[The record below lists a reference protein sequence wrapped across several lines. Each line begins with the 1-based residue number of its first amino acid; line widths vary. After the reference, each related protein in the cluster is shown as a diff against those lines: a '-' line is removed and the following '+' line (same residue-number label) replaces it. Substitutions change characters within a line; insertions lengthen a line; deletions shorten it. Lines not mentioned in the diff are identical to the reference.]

1 MSRAASK
8 AFRISLLA
16 TMIALTAVLE
26 IINRMLPLRV
36 PWGMSI
42 DFVALP
48 VMLAFFILGTRYAI
62 LCGVGMYAI
71 LLIIGFAGFVGG
83 TMKFFATIPMV
94 LVFGALMLTPLKNK
108 DSPALTYRSMPK
120 FILVAALALAAR
132 CAVATFLNYYWA
144 IPLFFS
150 MPVDQVIQAFFFGSI
165 WGFVGYISALNIT
178 QGVLDLALSW
188 TIAFGFG
195 LIKRFTVTNEKAGLK
210 A

>member
-1 MSRAASK
+1 MSRTASK
-8 AFRISLLA
+8 AFKISLLA

-26 IINRMLPLRV
+26 IINRTLPLRV

-71 LLIIGFAGFVGG
+71 LLIIGFGVFVGG

-108 DSPALTYRSMPK
+108 DSPSLTYRSIPK
-120 FILVAALALAAR
+120 FILVAAIALAAR
-132 CAVATFLNYYWA
+132 CVVATFLNYYWA

-150 MPVDQVIQAFFFGSI
+150 MPVDQAIQAFFFGSI

-195 LIKRFTVTNEKAGLK
+195 LVQRFTVNNEKTKLK